1 MPYSPYD
8 PHSPEGADV
17 PLRRPH
23 PIRDRRLIDLESS
36 MIIPSLSGHHDKD
49 ELRLLVHEAQL
60 ALSSVAAMLQAIT
73 RAVDK
78 HSCTT
83 CEYTDRP

>member
-1 MPYSPYD
+1 
-8 PHSPEGADV
+8 
-17 PLRRPH
+17 
-23 PIRDRRLIDLESS
+23 